1 MAILEQRKIVASY
14 IGEGEEIEVAG
25 LIFKKGVLTETW
37 INEENYLLIN
47 NEVQKGNIVIFEY
60 GTGGGGTPQP
70 VDLTELTD
78 IRTDIKGRVF
88 ESAVKRIESDYIDL
102 SNLFMLP
109 YMNKKYKYY
118 IGNKIVTTNNTIK
131 GTSTRLTI
139 QGQITKEWLSR
150 ANLIAFPEQVV
161 DITECSYICKN
172 DKLTIARL
180 YKGFSGQEK
189 FVIPYDKFPTG
200 KLKVATTYTLSFK
213 SIRNES
219 LSCWFDFDLY
229 FKNSSGTE
237 KKIES
242 LRFNAGN
249 ATKINTLTF
258 STPVSLK
265 DVSYAL
271 LLRVD
276 ESSSSF
282 SGGKPFEGICELS
295 LREGSYSYNNIP
307 DFVPFADTAYA
318 CLGED
323 DNTDGTD
330 GYTITMQT
338 TSEAGEVSLSSVR
351 LAEPL
356 RAMPDDVGF
365 GESGYDYIQ
374 GDVVIRN
381 IGERDYKEGDESNPS
396 VFTDNKKTLY
406 VLPEKKIEK
415 LNKSFNVDTFD
426 GVNTIECLNT
436 LNPFFSLCVP
446 VGEQYTDIDKLKE
459 DIEYIKKKLDSL
471 NTGNPESMIRSF
483 TDSVLI
489 ATQVPLSANIEENVD
504 KVEPL
509 AKSTGIEFRT
519 YSESHE
525 LLTGS
530 IPLGIEESI
539 DAVTTFKGIDFIGF
553 SETIETTQED
563 AVTEGDETSGE

>member
-25 LIFKKGVLTETW
+25 LIFKKGILTETW

-60 GTGGGGTPQP
+60 GIGGGGTPQP

-139 QGQITKEWLSR
+139 QGQITKEWISR
-150 ANLIAFPEQVV
+150 ANLIEFPEQVV
-161 DITECSYICKN
+161 TGNYFNFSTKN
-172 DKLTIARL
+172 DKMTITL
-180 YKGFSGQEK
+180 VDNSLDNNMYGTIIPKEK
-189 FVIPYDKFPTG
+189 FPMSR
-200 KLKVATTYTLSFK
+200 LKPATWYTLSFK
-213 SIRNES
+213 TDDTEVSSTSKSLLIIIRDNNNNEICSITFAPS
-219 LSCWFDFDLY
+219 PSKYYLAS
-229 FKNSSGTE
+229 
-237 KKIES
+237 
-242 LRFNAGN
+242 
-249 ATKINTLTF
+249 F
-258 STPVSLK
+258 STPISL
-265 DVSYAL
+265 DNVQFCL
-271 LLRVD
+271 LIKH
-276 ESSSSF
+276 SSSYSRW
-282 SGGKPFEGICELS
+282 SGICKISELS
-295 LREGSYSYNNIP
+295 LVEGKYGTSNLPN
-307 DFVPFADTAYA
+307 FVPFADTAYA

-483 TDSVLI
+483 ADSVLI

-539 DAVTTFKGIDFIGF
+539 DAITAFKGIDFIGF
-553 SETIETTQED
+553 SETIETTQKD
-563 AVTEGDETSGE
+563 TVAEGDETSGE